1 MAKLRL
7 TKSDDGDDQQPGGGR
22 AALRGSLGKWWSG
35 LWRQGD
41 NPLNWAVPLFRTA
54 GISVRL
60 SLLYVAFAAVELVRA
75 GFAGSIMH
83 VTLAMVSLLVL
94 VVLHEFGHCFACRA
108 VGGEADDVLLWPL
121 GGLAACNPPFSWRAH
136 FWTTAGGPLVN
147 VALTPIFALGLL
159 AAGVPG
165 TVLYQFN
172 PFSPLAAQIDFTMSW
187 AQRGLWWLY
196 YTNLVLLAFNVIVP
210 MFPMDGGRLWQ
221 AVLWNR
227 MGYRRSMAIAVNVG
241 FVSAVALGMTGLY
254 TQNNMLVGI
263 AIFGGLTCYSERQRL
278 AVMTGGTGSGEA
290 AEPWA
295 SPASGS
301 WRSGGDTA
309 DDMEAAEAERTA
321 ERAAEKAAEK
331 RRREAERAAAEQ
343 AERQVEIDRILAKI
357 KATGMGSLSGKE
369 KKMLQQETETKR
381 RSG

>member
-7 TKSDDGDDQQPGGGR
+7 TKSDGHDKQPGGFNDSLYERLGR
-22 AALRGSLGKWWSG
+22 WWSG

-41 NPLNWAVPLFRTA
+41 NPLNWAIPLFRTA

-83 VTLAMVSLLVL
+83 VALAMISLLAL

-121 GGLAACNPPFSWRAH
+121 GGLASCNPPFSWRAH

-147 VALTPIFALGLL
+147 VALTPIFVLGLL

-172 PFSPLAAQIDFTMSW
+172 PLSPLAAQIDFTMSW

-227 MGYRRSMAIAVNVG
+227 MGYRRSMGIAVNVG

-263 AIFGGLTCYSERQRL
+263 AIFGGITCYSERQRL
-278 AVMTGGTGSGEA
+278 AAMTGGAGSGEA

-295 SPASGS
+295 SPSPGS
-301 WRSGGDTA
+301 WRSGGDTS
-309 DDMEAAEAERTA
+309 DDMETAEAERAA

-331 RRREAERAAAEQ
+331 RRREAERTAAEQ